1 MRTSPPETGM
11 YVSRA
16 VDVANEL
23 PPVRPYHSLSSTAQ
37 RLIDI
42 FQDGLSEASRVK
54 VDTAQAIAVI
64 RFIANDMSPI
74 PRQQRSGMLGP
85 EGGETPGPR
94 S

>member
-1 MRTSPPETGM
+1 M
-11 YVSRA
+11 YVARA
-16 VDVANEL
+16 VDVTAAM
-23 PPVRPYHSLSSTAQ
+23 PGARPYHALSSTAQ

-42 FQDGLSEASRVK
+42 IQDGLSESSRVK
-54 VDTAQAIAVI
+54 VDTHQAMAVV

-74 PRQQRSGMLGP
+74 PHQQRSGKPGP